1 MSADPELGRLQKRL
15 LREIGT
21 LNEEFGLIEAND
33 RIMVGLSGGK
43 DSYALMDL
51 LDTLRRRAPVPF
63 SLIGVN
69 LDQGHPGFP
78 QHVISDWCEARGYEH
93 KMLNVNTYAV
103 VLEKI
108 PAGKTY
114 CSLCSRLRRGVLY
127 NAAVEL
133 GCTKIALG
141 HHRDDLL
148 ETALLNLF
156 FSGQLKTMP
165 PKLQSDDG
173 RNVVIRPLASCSEDD
188 VAAYAKLSGFPI
200 VPCNLCG
207 SQENLQRAQMKAL
220 LKSLEAQNP
229 AVKQNML
236 HALRN
241 VKPTHL
247 LDRDLLSRLGLTL
260 PQANDD
266 SLMLL

>member
-156 FSGQLKTMP
+156 FSLQLAKGRMTTSP
-165 PKLQSDDG
+165 PTPSS
-173 RNVVIRPLASCSEDD
+173 RASPSCPATS
-188 VAAYAKLSGFPI
+188 AAAKRTSSAP
-200 VPCNLCG
+200 
-207 SQENLQRAQMKAL
+207 R
-220 LKSLEAQNP
+220 
-229 AVKQNML
+229 
-236 HALRN
+236 
-241 VKPTHL
+241 
-247 LDRDLLSRLGLTL
+247 
-260 PQANDD
+260 
-266 SLMLL
+266 

>member
-1 MSADPELGRLQKRL
+1 MARLQQTL
-15 LREIGT
+15 LRQIGRA
-21 LNEEFGLIEAND
+21 NKQFGLIEGGD
-33 RIMVGLSGGK
+33 RVMVAISGGK
-43 DSYALMDL
+43 DSWSMLHL
-51 LDTLRRRAPVPF
+51 LRAYQKVVPF
-63 SLIGVN
+63 DFSIVAVN

-114 CSLCSRLRRGVLY
+114 CSLCSRLRREVLY